1 MIIGVNTRFLL
12 KGKMEGFGWFTY
24 ETMSRVVNNNPQ
36 HTFVFFFD
44 RKYDKSFI
52 FSDNVKPVVL
62 FPPTRHIKIFDYW
75 FNVRLTKALK
85 KHKCDAFIAPDGFLS
100 LKTDL
105 PQLAVIHDLNF
116 EHFPEDLPKS
126 VSKYYKTH
134 FPAFAKKAERI
145 LTVSKYSKNDIV
157 EKYNISPEKI
167 DVAWNGVNERFSLQ
181 TQETIKKT
189 RNKYSDGEPYILFVG
204 AIHKRKNLSRLLEAF
219 DEVKSSYNKPI
230 KLLIV
235 GEELWSKN
243 VQSRETKYKPDILF
257 TGHLEA
263 DELAKVYGAA
273 TIFAYVS
280 YFEGFGIPLVEA
292 MKSGVPVLSG
302 DKTSLP
308 EVGGDAV
315 HYCDPFSVEDIAKQ
329 LLELLENQKLRQSL
343 TEKGMERAKLFS
355 WDNTAKKLWESFE
368 RMVGLSE

>member
-12 KGKMEGFGWFTY
+12 KDKMEGFGWFTY
-24 ETMSRVVNNNPQ
+24 ETMSRIVKSNPE

-116 EHFPEDLPKS
+116 EHFPEDLPKG

-134 FPAFAKKAERI
+134 FPAFANKAKRI
-145 LTVSKYSKNDIV
+145 LTVSEYSKNDIV

-167 DVAWNGVNERFSLQ
+167 DVAWNGVNNRFSPQ
-181 TQETIKKT
+181 TEESIENT
-189 RNKYSDGEPYILFVG
+189 RNKFSNGAPYILFVG
-204 AIHKRKNLSRLLEAF
+204 AIHKRKNLPRLLKAF
-219 DEVKSSYNKPI
+219 DKVKSSWNKPI

-243 VQSRETKYKPDILF
+243 FQVNELKHNSDILF
-257 TGHLEA
+257 TGHLGA

-273 TIFAYVS
+273 SVFAYVS

-292 MKSGVPVLSG
+292 MKSGVPVLAG
-302 DKTSLP
+302 NKTSLP

-329 LLELLENQKLRQSL
+329 LLELLENENLRTSL
-343 TEKGMERAKLFS
+343 IEKGIKRSEKFS
-355 WDNTAKKLWESFE
+355 WDNTADKLWETFKK
-368 RMVGLSE
+368 MMK